1 MKLIIDINDEQV
13 LFDIKNRGLE
23 SETETDKVIINA
35 LYDGIPLDDV
45 KEEIDKAYE
54 DITMYSCDE
63 ELSRFASKV
72 CEILVRIG
80 KTERV
85 EI

>member
-1 MKLIIDINDEQV
+1 MLREEMAKYSELSGNDGEHTPICV
-13 LFDIKNRGLE
+13 IGAYLDGY
-23 SETETDKVIINA
+23 DKGRKTM
-35 LYDGIPLDDV
+35 LHDV
-45 KEEIDKAYE
+45 KTEIDKAYE